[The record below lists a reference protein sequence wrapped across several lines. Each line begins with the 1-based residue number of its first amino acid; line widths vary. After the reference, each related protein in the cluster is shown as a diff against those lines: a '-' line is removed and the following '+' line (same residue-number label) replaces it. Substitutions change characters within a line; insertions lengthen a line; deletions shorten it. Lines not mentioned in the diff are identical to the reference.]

1 MAAAAV
7 KVISILALY
16 YTSLTSANNLLYIHY
31 GNCICPGDTIAF
43 VCSVSGGAATVWKGS
58 FFTDCPDTGESEIIL
73 SHRRF
78 EHGVTKTCN
87 DGAIVAYSTEV
98 TNNSHSSQ
106 LNVTV
111 SPEMHN
117 GTIECIGDGLNVTS
131 IGAYT
136 LILATGKQGN
146 S

>member
-1 MAAAAV
+1 MAAA
-7 KVISILALY
+7 VISILTLY
-16 YTSLTSANNLLYIHY
+16 CASLTSANNLLQCNYY

-58 FFTDCPDTGESEIIL
+58 IFTECLETSETEIIL

-78 EHGVTKTCN
+78 EDGVTKTCN

-98 TNNSHSSQ
+98 TNNSYSSQ
-106 LNVTV
+106 LNVTI

-117 GTIECIGDGLNVTS
+117 GTIECIEDGLNVTS
-131 IGAYT
+131 VGACT
-136 LILATGKQGN
+136 LILPTGK
-146 S
+146 

>member
-1 MAAAAV
+1 MAAAVV
-7 KVISILALY
+7 KVISMLTLYY
-16 YTSLTSANNLLYIHY
+16 YTSLTSANNLLHRKYY
-31 GNCICPGDTIAF
+31 GSCICPGDIIAF

-58 FFTDCPDTGESEIIL
+58 IFTDCLETSENEIIL

-78 EHGVTKTCN
+78 EHGITKTCN

-98 TNNSHSSQ
+98 TNNSSYSSQ

-117 GTIECIGDGLNVTS
+117 GTIECIEDGLNVTS
-131 IGAYT
+131 VGACT
-136 LILATGKQGN
+136 LILPTGK
-146 S
+146 